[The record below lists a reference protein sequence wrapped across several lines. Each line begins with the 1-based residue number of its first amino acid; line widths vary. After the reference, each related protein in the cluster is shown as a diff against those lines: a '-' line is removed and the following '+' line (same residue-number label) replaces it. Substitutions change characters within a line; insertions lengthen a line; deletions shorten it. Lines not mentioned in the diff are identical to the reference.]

1 MRATALRGSPLRSCS
16 CRWHAPRSRSL
27 CHAAAVHLSAVLAAQ
42 DARLRNGGAQG
53 LRVPLEDAAA
63 GGPPGDASE
72 VAGCT
77 EAGEGVTLPCSTL
90 RTRCE
95 EFCSALPLNLAPRA
109 RKVLEVVE
117 WSQRPAGVAPSE
129 LCCSSLDAQLECAD

>member
-1 MRATALRGSPLRSCS
+1 
-16 CRWHAPRSRSL
+16 
-27 CHAAAVHLSAVLAAQ
+27 VHLSAVLAAQ
-42 DARLRNGGAQG
+42 DARL
-53 LRVPLEDAAA
+53 LEDAAA
-63 GGPPGDASE
+63 WGLPGDTSE

-77 EAGEGVTLPCSTL
+77 DAGEGVMLPCSAL

-109 RKVLEVVE
+109 REVLEVEE